1 MSLHSH
7 CRQKISLAVP
17 TVCNKHN
24 VERTMGILCDGRPSC
39 IGLRL
44 SITTTLMEFS
54 RDVFLS
60 GRITTPG
67 LVNTVLL
74 SDPVS
79 TGQHTPFYIHIY
91 NAHINTRTH
100 ISPHCRPSHS
110 PVVTHCSLLHLS
122 DLSIHLGMTWADY
135 HLACLMRR
143 PPFSTVVIDQLLQ
156 RTSRT
161 KE

>member
-24 VERTMGILCDGRPSC
+24 DEGTMGILCDGRPSC

-44 SITTTLMEFS
+44 SIATTLMAFS

-60 GRITTPG
+60 DRVTTPG

-91 NAHINTRTH
+91 NAHINTHTH
-100 ISPHCRPSHS
+100 QPALSTFTQPSCDPLLTASFVRPLHS
-110 PVVTHCSLLHLS
+110 SRHDLGRLPLGLS
-122 DLSIHLGMTWADY
+122 YA
-135 HLACLMRR
+135 
-143 PPFSTVVIDQLLQ
+143 PSTI
-156 RTSRT
+156 
-161 KE
+161 